1 MEFPRQPT
9 DFRQRDKQLF
19 ISFKDKPSVYALN
32 SKMLNVE
39 NIITDGNPDFIP
51 ERLLVV
57 DGTGAASPVI
67 SESRK
72 I

>member
-1 MEFPRQPT
+1 
-9 DFRQRDKQLF
+9 
-19 ISFKDKPSVYALN
+19 
-32 SKMLNVE
+32 MLNVE

-72 I
+72 IYKMATLEGLIVNYGRKWRLPTIKMWFWQKG